1 LSEGTVLAAGSGGFD
16 KDGKRIPM
24 DVKVGD
30 KVHSIL
36 LREVNG
42 KVLLPAYGG
51 NNLKIGEEEYTL
63 YKSSEILAIINEG
76 ASS

>member
-1 LSEGTVLAAGSGGFD
+1 
-16 KDGKRIPM
+16 M

>member
-1 LSEGTVLAAGSGGFD
+1 MENESPWTLKSGI
-16 KDGKRIPM
+16 RYTPT
-24 DVKVGD
+24 
-30 KVHSIL
+30 L
-36 LREVNG
+36 LRKVNG

>member
-1 LSEGTVLAAGSGGFD
+1 
-16 KDGKRIPM
+16 M

-30 KVHSIL
+30 
-36 LREVNG
+36 

-76 ASS
+76 SSS